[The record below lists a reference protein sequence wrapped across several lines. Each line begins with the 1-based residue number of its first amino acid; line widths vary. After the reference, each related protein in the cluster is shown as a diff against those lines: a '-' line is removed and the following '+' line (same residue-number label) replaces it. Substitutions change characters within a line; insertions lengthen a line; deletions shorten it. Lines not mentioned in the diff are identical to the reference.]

1 MNKNQNNSYLIEKK
15 IRSAIDSGDFET
27 IHLELLKRFTTVTV
41 ERTTEDFFFFEF
53 VCRDEESEI
62 CFRVKFGY
70 KNSENRWIFAYP
82 NEN

>member
-1 MNKNQNNSYLIEKK
+1 LKQNVLQQIKK
-15 IRSAIDSGDFET
+15 AVDSGNFET
-27 IHLELLKRFTTVTV
+27 IHLELLRHFPTVIM

-53 VCRDEESEI
+53 VCRDEEGGS

-82 NEN
+82 NES